1 MENLRHGQPVKK
13 PVSGWLAY
21 LASPFSSLAHDTAV
35 SAAALETFAEQ
46 LARAHAGVP
55 TALPGPAFCTLVE
68 QVLAVLFPERAAR
81 PLAGTDAVAATL
93 YHLQAELAELLAQV
107 PGLPGAPAALATN
120 LFNDLPALREALLR
134 DAEATLAAD
143 PAAQDLSEILSTYP
157 GFYATALHRLAH
169 ALHQR
174 GVPRLPRLL
183 SEYAHQRTGID
194 IHPGARIGAA
204 FCIDHG
210 TGIVIGE
217 TADIGAHVQ
226 IYQGVT
232 LGALSVTKTL
242 QGLKRHPTI
251 EDHVVIYAN
260 ATILGG
266 STVIGTRSIIGGNV
280 WLTESVP
287 SHSRV
292 YHRAQLHMAR
302 QDDPA
307 GELMFSI

>member
-1 MENLRHGQPVKK
+1 M
-13 PVSGWLAY
+13 S
-21 LASPFSSLAHDTAV
+21 T
-35 SAAALETFAEQ
+35 AALETFAEQ

-55 TALPGPAFCTLVE
+55 TALPGPAFCALAE

-81 PLAGTDAVAATL
+81 PLTGTDAVAATL

-107 PGLPGAPAALATN
+107 PGLPEAPSTLAHS
-120 LFNDLPALREALLR
+120 LFNGLPALREALLR

-143 PAAQDLSEILSTYP
+143 PAAQDLGEILSTYP

-169 ALHQR
+169 SLHQR